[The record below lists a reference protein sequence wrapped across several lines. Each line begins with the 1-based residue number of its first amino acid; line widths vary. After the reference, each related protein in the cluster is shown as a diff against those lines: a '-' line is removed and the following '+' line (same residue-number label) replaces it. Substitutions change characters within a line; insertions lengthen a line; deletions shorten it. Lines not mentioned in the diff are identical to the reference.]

1 MNFFILFDFANGKV
15 YGLRIVKDWKMAAK
29 QNPIVQE
36 EQAASDDIPLTS
48 LEESLFSAE
57 KLDRASPEL
66 WPEQIPGVS
75 EFAPLPSANQS
86 PPSWSKGAATK
97 EDYTYMQQLG
107 SLSTSGLIMEVK
119 KLHDLAYQLGL
130 EEAKEMTRGKY
141 LNIFSSRRHR

>member
-1 MNFFILFDFANGKV
+1 M
-15 YGLRIVKDWKMAAK
+15 
-29 QNPIVQE
+29 
-36 EQAASDDIPLTS
+36 ASDNIPLTS
-48 LEESLFSAE
+48 LDESLLSLE

-75 EFAPLPSANQS
+75 EFAAMHNANQS
-86 PPSWSKGAATK
+86 PPSWNRGFTK
-97 EDYTYMQQLG
+97 EDINYMQQLS

-141 LNIFSSRRHR
+141 LNIFTSRRQKQ

>member
-1 MNFFILFDFANGKV
+1 
-15 YGLRIVKDWKMAAK
+15 MAAK

>member
-1 MNFFILFDFANGKV
+1 
-15 YGLRIVKDWKMAAK
+15 MAAK
-29 QNPIVQE
+29 QNPIVQD
-36 EQAASDDIPLTS
+36 EQTTSDDIPLTS
-48 LEESLFSAE
+48 LEESLFSSE

-75 EFAPLPSANQS
+75 EFAPLPNSNLS
-86 PPSWSKGAATK
+86 PPSWNRGVTK
-97 EDYTYMQQLG
+97 EDYNYMQQLG

-141 LNIFSSRRHR
+141 LNIFSSRRQR

>member
-1 MNFFILFDFANGKV
+1 
-15 YGLRIVKDWKMAAK
+15 MAAK
-29 QNPIVQE
+29 QNTIVQE
-36 EQAASDDIPLTS
+36 EPTPSDDIPLTS
-48 LEESLFSAE
+48 LEESLFSSE

-75 EFAPLPSANQS
+75 EFAPLPSSNQS
-86 PPSWSKGAATK
+86 PPSWTKGATK
-97 EDYTYMQQLG
+97 EDYNYMQQLG

-141 LNIFSSRRHR
+141 LNIFASRRQR